1 MPSTQQTL
9 PIVTMA
15 EARAFARIETG
26 EEEALLAG
34 LIRSAS
40 CLCEAF
46 LGQAVIER
54 AFTETVIANREW
66 QRLEAFPVRSI
77 SEVSSGGK
85 PLPANAFATD
95 IDSRGCGWVRIADPS
110 LTGIVDVG
118 GSTGMAT
125 GQNEVHEAIRQGVLR
140 IVAHLFTSRDG
151 DGGQIPAAVTALW
164 RPFRRARLS

>member
-1 MPSTQQTL
+1 MLTVQQAE
-9 PIVTMA
+9 PIVTLA

-46 LGQAVIER
+46 LGQIVIER
-54 AFTETVIANREW
+54 GFTETLGSSPEW

-77 SEVSSGGK
+77 SSVGNSGA
-85 PLPANAFATD
+85 PLAAAAFATD
-95 IDSRGCGWVRIADPS
+95 IDANGCGWVRIVDPRIGGVVEVS
-110 LTGIVDVG
+110 GTAGI
-118 GSTGMAT
+118 ALA
-125 GQNEVHEAIRQGVLR
+125 QNGVPEAIRQGALR
-140 IVAHLFTSRDG
+140 LVAHLFTARDG
-151 DGGQIPAAVTALW
+151 EGGEIPAAVSALW